1 VNPLRLFQVEV
12 ARAFLALPLTVLVA
26 VPLLGLA
33 KPATAPP
40 TAVWSRASIPGI
52 ATSEPPTGEDFKGR
66 FYVASLST
74 DAPEDSRIQLSST
87 PLTGSAPSW
96 TTTRLIPGSDPNS
109 SITIKAWKSRLW
121 LAFRAQNQKIYVT
134 SSADAIHWDAYQSI
148 LVEEFGIQGSLSLK
162 GLGSRLY
169 LAALDSVRLADDSR
183 KIVVASRTLTGG
195 WSALKAVPG
204 LTSKYRPALTE
215 LNNKLTLGIVGTDG
229 RVHLNTS
236 GNGTSWAGWKTA
248 PAFGLGGENHTTP
261 LVANRGPG
269 LTVWRDKLQV
279 GVRIGDFD
287 TEDSLHI
294 ATFDR
299 SSWTPWEPKPP
310 FGPTLDGEPCLTTA
324 GGDLFIVT
332 QGWDASS
339 VLVERRR

>member
-1 VNPLRLFQVEV
+1 MSRL
-12 ARAFLALPLTVLVA
+12 ARAFLALPVTVLVA
-26 VPLLGLA
+26 VPLLGPA
-33 KPATAPP
+33 KFATAAP

-74 DAPEDSRIQLSST
+74 DVPEDSRIQLSST
-87 PLTGSAPSW
+87 PLTGSGLSW
-96 TTTRLIPGSDPNS
+96 TTARLIPGSDPNS
-109 SITIKAWKSRLW
+109 SITIKEWKSRLW

-134 SSADAIHWDAYQSI
+134 SSADAVNWDAYQSI
-148 LVEEFGIQGSLSLK
+148 SAENTGILGSLSLK
-162 GLGSRLY
+162 GFGSKLY
-169 LAALDSVRLADDSR
+169 LAALNGAPKSDGSR
-183 KIVVASRTLTGG
+183 QVSIASRTLTGG
-195 WSALKAVPG
+195 WSTLKAVPG
-204 LTSKYRPALTE
+204 LTSKHRPALTE
-215 LNNKLTLGIVGTDG
+215 FKNKLTLGIVGTDG

-236 GNGTSWAGWKTA
+236 RTGTTWAGWKTA
-248 PAFGLGGENHTTP
+248 PAFGLGGENNTTP

-269 LTVWRDKLQV
+269 LTVWRDKLHV

-294 ATFDR
+294 ATYDGSR
-299 SSWTPWEPKPP
+299 WTPWDPTPP

-332 QGWDASS
+332 QGWDATN